1 MLHSSTLQR
10 IFLMLFLP
18 RVLVFCL
25 LFALSSPLSAQGT
38 KQDYLNAATLRQRT
52 SGKVLNEI
60 IEPHWVPDADR
71 FWYRVRT
78 PEGAWQFIIVEAEK
92 GSRKV
97 AFDHDR
103 LAKVLS
109 DEFKRDMSSRDLPIK
124 ALDVNA
130 DGLVLLT
137 IDDKALAFDS
147 ESGKLSTLEK
157 TLPPALKSRRES
169 DRNPRQRD
177 ARSGATSPDGNWTI
191 ELKEG
196 QLVASSKDKKTS
208 QKFETN
214 APFQNIRV
222 YWAPDSTRLVVMNTK
237 PEQEHIVYMVESSP
251 KDQVQPRLK
260 SHQYLKPG
268 DKIASTKPRLFD
280 LSTQRE
286 ITIDDKLF
294 SNPWRIDRL
303 RWSSDSS
310 RFSFIYNQ
318 RGHQVLR
325 VVGVDAV
332 TGEAK
337 SLIDDQSKTFIDYS
351 RKQFSYFLDDR
362 SEIIWMSER
371 DGWNHLYRF
380 DAKSGELKNQI
391 TQGEW
396 VVRGVDRIDVEK
408 SQIWFRASGIDEN
421 QDPYHIHYCRINFD
435 GSGLLRLTKADGT
448 HELEYSPNGEYYID
462 RYSRV
467 DSPPVHELRRSQ
479 DGQLICELE
488 TADIS
493 QLEKV
498 PGWRMPERFVA
509 KGRDELTD
517 IWGII
522 HRPTDFYPSK
532 KYPVIEK
539 IYAGPHSHFVP
550 KSFNRYHSAHQIA
563 ELGFIVV
570 QIDGMGT
577 SWRSKAFHDV
587 CWQNLK
593 DAGFPDRIR
602 WIEAAAKKYPFMDL
616 SRVGI
621 YGGSAGGQNALGALL
636 FHPDFYQVAV
646 ADCGCHDNR
655 MDKIWWNEAWMG
667 EMGPHYADNSNV
679 THAGN
684 LEGKLFLTV
693 GEIDTNVDPASTMQV
708 VDALIKA
715 DKDFDLLVVPGAGH
729 GVGERPYPARRRQ
742 DFFVRHLLGVE
753 PRSR

>member
-1 MLHSSTLQR
+1 MR
-10 IFLMLFLP
+10 FLP
-18 RVLVFCL
+18 RLLLLYL
-25 LFALSSPLSAQGT
+25 LFALSSTLSAEGT
-38 KQDYLNAATLRQRT
+38 KQDYQNAATLRQKT
-52 SGKVLNEI
+52 NGKVLNEKI
-60 IEPHWVPDADR
+60 DLHWVPDADR

-78 PEGAWQFIIVEAEK
+78 PEETWRFIFVDAER
-92 GSRKV
+92 GSRKI

-103 LAKVLS
+103 LAGVLS
-109 DEFKRDMSSRDLPIK
+109 KELQQKINPGDIPIK
-124 ALDVNA
+124 TLDVNA
-130 DGLVLLT
+130 DGSVLFT
-137 IDDKALAFDS
+137 VDNKSFAYDPKS
-147 ESGKLSTLEK
+147 EKLSKLEK

-169 DRNPRQRD
+169 SRNTRQRD

-196 QLVASSKDKKTS
+196 QLVAFSKDKKTT
-208 QKFETN
+208 QNFQTN
-214 APFQNIRV
+214 DALQNIRIL
-222 YWAPDSTRLVVMNTK
+222 WAPDSTRFIVMDTK
-237 PEQEHIVYMVESSP
+237 PEQDHIVYMIESSP
-251 KDQVQPRLK
+251 KNQVQPRLK

-268 DKIASTKPRLFD
+268 DKIAMTKPRLFD
-280 LSTQRE
+280 LNTQGE
-286 ITIDDKLF
+286 TPIDDKHF

-303 RWSSDSS
+303 RWSADSS
-310 RFSFIYNQ
+310 RFTLIYNQ

-325 VVGVDAV
+325 VIGVDAT

-337 SLIDDQSKTFIDYS
+337 SLIEDRSETFIDYS
-351 RKQFSYFLDDR
+351 RKQFAYFLDER

-396 VVRGVDRIDVEK
+396 VVRGVDRVDVENA
-408 SQIWFRASGIDEN
+408 QIWFRASGRDKD
-421 QDPYHIHYCRINFD
+421 QDPYHVHYCRINFD
-435 GSGLLRLTKADGT
+435 GSELVRLTEADGT

-467 DSPPVHELRRSQ
+467 DLPPVHELRRSQ
-479 DGQLICELE
+479 DGQLICQLE
-488 TADIS
+488 TSDIS
-493 QLEKV
+493 PLENVK
-498 PGWRMPERFVA
+498 GWRMPERFVA
-509 KGRDELTD
+509 KGRDDKTD

-522 HRPTDFYPSK
+522 HRPTNFDPSK

-539 IYAGPHSHFVP
+539 IYAGPHDHFVP
-550 KSFNRYHSAHQIA
+550 KSFNAYYSAQQIA

-577 SWRSKAFHDV
+577 NWRSRAFHDV

-621 YGGSAGGQNALGALL
+621 YGGSAGGQNALAALL
-636 FHPDFYQVAV
+636 FHPKFYHVAV

-679 THAGN
+679 THADN

-729 GVGERPYPARRRQ
+729 GVGERPYAARRRQ